1 VNQSIRAA
9 EKFPT
14 DGTFRRLAAPAKRWA
29 SNKGKALDLC
39 ARYVQDR
46 LRSNMKLPRP
56 LSLWVTALALFAAA
70 APAHAQS
77 GQVADEKAHTG
88 KSDATSR
95 VTIEVF
101 GGEKESPVENAS
113 VYLKYMEEHKLKKD
127 RKVELNVKTNRE
139 GTAHIPEAP
148 TGRIL
153 LQVVADGWKTYG
165 RWYDITEA
173 KQTIK
178 VHLERPPKWY

>member
-1 VNQSIRAA
+1 MKPSRELAVSLVVLVLFGGAA
-9 EKFPT
+9 
-14 DGTFRRLAAPAKRWA
+14 LV
-29 SNKGKALDLC
+29 C
-39 ARYVQDR
+39 
-46 LRSNMKLPRP
+46 
-56 LSLWVTALALFAAA
+56 
-70 APAHAQS
+70 AQS
-77 GQVADEKAHTG
+77 APVEDAKAHTG

-95 VTIEVF
+95 VTVEVS

-113 VYLKYMEEHKLKKD
+113 VYLKYVEEHKLKKD
-127 RKVELNVKTNRE
+127 RKVELNVKTNRD

-148 TGRIL
+148 TGRVL
-153 LQVVADGWKTYG
+153 LQVVADGWKAYG